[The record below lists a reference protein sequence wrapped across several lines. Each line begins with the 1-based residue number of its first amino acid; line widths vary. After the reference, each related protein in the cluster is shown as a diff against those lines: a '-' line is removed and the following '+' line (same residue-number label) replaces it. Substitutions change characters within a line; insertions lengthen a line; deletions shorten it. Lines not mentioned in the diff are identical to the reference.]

1 MWLTLH
7 FPDLCWDTCIY
18 TYTPPV
24 APAYPSLNACVVK
37 HNTLQG
43 CGEKTIDVII
53 HHTIQ
58 SMNKNNGLLV
68 YDNCYAISCHY

>member
-1 MWLTLH
+1 M
-7 FPDLCWDTCIY
+7 Y
-18 TYTPPV
+18 TNVHPPTGPCP
-24 APAYPSLNACVVK
+24 APLNVRVVM
-37 HNTLQG
+37 HNALQG

-58 SMNKNNGLLV
+58 SMNKNSDLLV